1 MSALSLSAS
10 AQNRLLGTTLLAI
23 ALTWAWL
30 FPMDG
35 LLAWFVFGMVL
46 GAGTGGL
53 LTGKPVWG
61 LKRWLSRSP
70 LVQQ

>member
-1 MSALSLSAS
+1 MSAAPLSAS
-10 AQNRLLGTTLLAI
+10 AKNRLFGAALLAV
-23 ALTWAWL
+23 ALMWALL
-30 FPMDG
+30 FPLDG

-53 LTGKPVWG
+53 LTGNSVWG